1 MSEYSSEPVRGL
13 PGHLPPGEHII
24 WQGSPSWRPL
34 ARRVFH
40 THLVAGYFAVLTLWT
55 LLNVASGHA
64 TLTGSLRGI
73 GITLGVGAAAV
84 GLLALFGWLT
94 ARATIYT
101 ITSRRVVLR
110 FGVALPKCVNVP
122 FTQIAA
128 AGLQV
133 HADGSGDL
141 PLTVKQTRLGYI
153 HLWPNVRP
161 WRLGSPEPMLR
172 AVADPQAVARTL
184 ASALAAAVPG
194 RREALAEPGAEAGT
208 EPVAAPVFVPGGQV
222 AA

>member
-13 PGHLPPGEHII
+13 PGHLPAGEHIV

-40 THLVAGYFAVLTLWT
+40 THLVAGYFAVLILWT

-64 TLTGSLRGI
+64 TRGQSLRSI

-84 GLLALFGWLT
+84 GLLTLFGWLT

-141 PLTVKQTRLGYI
+141 PLTCAKTRLGYI

-161 WRLGSPEPMLR
+161 WRLSSPEPMLR
-172 AVADPQAVARTL
+172 GVADPQMVARTL

-194 RREALAEPGAEAGT
+194 QRAVISETNA
-208 EPVAAPVFVPGGQV
+208 EPVATSVFAHGGKV

>member
-13 PGHLPPGEHII
+13 PGYLPPGEHIV

-40 THLVAGYFAVLTLWT
+40 MHLVASYFAVLISWT

-64 TLTGSLRGI
+64 TLGQSLRGMA
-73 GITLGVGAAAV
+73 ITLSVGVAAV

-122 FTQIAA
+122 FSQIAA

-141 PLTVKQTRLGYI
+141 PLTVTKTRLGYI

-161 WRLGSPEPMLR
+161 WRLGAPEPMLR
-172 AVADPQAVARTL
+172 GVADPQLVARTL
-184 ASALAAAVPG
+184 AAALAAAIPG
-194 RREALAEPGAEAGT
+194 TRTLIAEPGA
-208 EPVAAPVFVPGGQV
+208 EPVAAPVFVPAGKV